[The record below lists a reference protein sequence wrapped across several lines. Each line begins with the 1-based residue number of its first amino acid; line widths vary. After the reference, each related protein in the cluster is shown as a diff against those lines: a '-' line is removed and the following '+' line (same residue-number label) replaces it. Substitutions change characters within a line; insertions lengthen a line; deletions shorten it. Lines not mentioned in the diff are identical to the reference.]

1 MSKTL
6 SGKYVDAF
14 AFGEAIQAFVP
25 NALPP
30 ALDMSDTR
38 LTQALTR
45 ANRALGRLDGIR
57 LILPNPDVFLYY
69 YTRKEALLSSQIEG
83 TQSSLSDLLV
93 FETGGDARVPV
104 DDVEEVSNYV
114 TALNAGLERLND
126 LPLSTRLLKELHA
139 ILLKG
144 ARGATKRPG
153 EFRTSQNWIGG
164 TRPSTAV
171 FVPPPPDKVVELMS
185 DLEQFIH
192 ADTLSQSPL
201 IKAALVHA
209 QFETI
214 HPFLDGNGRLGRLLI
229 VLMLLDSGVLDV
241 PILYVSLYL
250 KSKREQYYKLLSETR
265 FEATWM
271 EWVIFFLEGIEET
284 SAQGVLTA
292 QNLLAL
298 FERDLA
304 KIRDTGSP
312 ADSVLRIFDA
322 MKENMVAG
330 ANALA
335 DITGLTTPTVRTAL
349 SRLGELGI
357 ITQANDVKRN
367 RLFAYQEA
375 LTLLEL
381 GTEPL

>member
-1 MSKTL
+1 MDKTL
-6 SGKYVDAF
+6 SGQYVDAF
-14 AFGEAIQAFVP
+14 AFGESIQAFVP

-30 ALDMSDTR
+30 ALDMADPR
-38 LTQALTR
+38 LTTALTR

-57 LILPNPDVFLYY
+57 LILPNPDIFLYY

-171 FVPPPPDKVVELMS
+171 FVPPPPDKVVQLMS

-304 KIRDTGSP
+304 KIRDAGSP

-335 DITGLTTPTVRTAL
+335 DITGLTTPTVRTCL
-349 SRLGELGI
+349 LYTSPSPRDKRQSRMPSS
-357 ITQANDVKRN
+357 A
-367 RLFAYQEA
+367 
-375 LTLLEL
+375 
-381 GTEPL
+381 

>member
-1 MSKTL
+1 
-6 SGKYVDAF
+6 
-14 AFGEAIQAFVP
+14 
-25 NALPP
+25 
-30 ALDMSDTR
+30 
-38 LTQALTR
+38 
-45 ANRALGRLDGIR
+45 
-57 LILPNPDVFLYY
+57 
-69 YTRKEALLSSQIEG
+69 
-83 TQSSLSDLLV
+83 
-93 FETGGDARVPV
+93 
-104 DDVEEVSNYV
+104 
-114 TALNAGLERLND
+114 
-126 LPLSTRLLKELHA
+126 
-139 ILLKG
+139 
-144 ARGATKRPG
+144 
-153 EFRTSQNWIGG
+153 
-164 TRPSTAV
+164 
-171 FVPPPPDKVVELMS
+171 MS

-192 ADTLSQSPL
+192 ADTLAQSPL

-304 KIRDTGSP
+304 KIRDAGSP

-335 DITGLTTPTVRTAL
+335 GITGLTTPTVRTAL

-375 LTLLEL
+375 LRILEL

>member
-1 MSKTL
+1 MDKIL
-6 SGKYVDAF
+6 SGQYVDAF
-14 AFGEAIQAFVP
+14 AFGESIQAFVP

-30 ALDMSDTR
+30 ALDMADPR
-38 LTQALTR
+38 LTTALTR

-57 LILPNPDVFLYY
+57 LILPNPDIFLYY

-171 FVPPPPDKVVELMS
+171 FVPPPPDKVVQLMS

-192 ADTLSQSPL
+192 ADTLAQSPL

-229 VLMLLDSGVLDV
+229 VLMLLDSG
-241 PILYVSLYL
+241 
-250 KSKREQYYKLLSETR
+250 RGQYYKLLSETR

-304 KIRDTGSP
+304 KIRDAGSP